1 MRYLLVRM
9 DGGDAGVEDQIV
21 EAIEELGDQFE
32 VEVLA
37 GLVGG
42 ILDPAMS
49 QPVGKVASDIGL

>member
-1 MRYLLVRM
+1 M
-9 DGGDAGVEDQIV
+9 DGGDAEVEDQIV
-21 EAIEELGDQFE
+21 EAIEELGDQFD